1 MNSAASIIA
10 ALAAAIVWYG
20 FRKGRRYLSR
30 WRFQHQH
37 RCQPP
42 PWASSNDPL
51 WGFDSVY
58 RLLWSI
64 KDKRRNNSLKE
75 QLDILGYTFQS
86 RLFGKI
92 EVFSAEPRNLQAI
105 FATDF
110 ESYGVH
116 PLRFFAFQPLIGR
129 GIMTMDGAYW
139 AHSRA
144 LLQPLFLKPQSK
156 DLVAFE
162 THITRLISLIPKDGS
177 TVDLQPL
184 FARLALDTSSEMVF
198 GESFALLSTCPGENA
213 AKFWQDYSYAQR
225 QLGKRLQLPNWN
237 IITYDSQFWKS
248 CSTVRELVRHYLIKP
263 CAGIDQKSGKTVL
276 AHELQNAACNIDDAI
291 EQLLNLFLPAHDAIA
306 VVLTNVFFCLARHPD
321 SWLKLQREIADL
333 GVDDIN
339 FDRLRSLEYLQFV
352 IKETLRLHPTIGS
365 VGRVAL
371 RDTILPI
378 GGGKKGLYPILI
390 KKGTGLR
397 TSFYTLHRRKDI
409 YGENSQEFS
418 PDRWATLRPPRWAY
432 LPFGGGPRTCP
443 GQQLALAQV
452 SYAVV
457 KISQTFR
464 GIENRDPV
472 VEFVERYKITTESQ
486 NGAKVSLIPA

>member
-1 MNSAASIIA
+1 MDLAPSIIA
-10 ALAAAIVWYG
+10 ALAAAIVWYSL
-20 FRKGRRYLSR
+20 RKVRRYLFR
-30 WRFQHQH
+30 LKVQRQH

-42 PWASSNDPL
+42 PWALSNDPL
-51 WGFDSVY
+51 LRLDSVY
-58 RLLWSI
+58 RLFWSF
-64 KDKRRNNSLKE
+64 KDKGRNDSLKE
-75 QLDILGYTFQS
+75 QLEILGYTFQS
-86 RLFGKI
+86 KVFGKL
-92 EVFSAEPRNLQAI
+92 EVFSAEPRNIQAI

-110 ESYGVH
+110 ESYEVH
-116 PLRFFAFQPLIGR
+116 PLRYFAFQPLIGK
-129 GIMTMDGAYW
+129 GIMTMDGAHW

-162 THITRLISLIPKDGS
+162 THMARLINLIPRDGS

-184 FARLALDTSSEMVF
+184 FARLALDTSSEMLF
-198 GESFALLSTCPGENA
+198 GESFALLSACPGENA
-213 AKFWQDYSYAQR
+213 VKFWQDYSYAQS

-237 IITYDSQFWKS
+237 IFTRDSQFWKS
-248 CSTVRELVRHYLIKP
+248 CSTVRELVRHYLNKP
-263 CAGIDQKSGKTVL
+263 CAELDQKSGKVVL
-276 AHELQNAACNIDDAI
+276 ENEVQNAGCSIDEAI

-321 SWLKLQREIADL
+321 SWLKLQREIVDL
-333 GVDDIN
+333 GVDDVN
-339 FDRLRSLEYLQFV
+339 LKRLRSLEYLQFV
-352 IKETLRLHPTIGS
+352 IKETLRLYPTIGS

-371 RDTILPI
+371 RDTILPV
-378 GGGKKGLYPILI
+378 GGGKEGLYPILI
-390 KKGTGLR
+390 EKGTGLR
-397 TSFYTLHRRKDI
+397 TSFYALHRRKDV
-409 YGENSQEFS
+409 YGENPQEFS
-418 PDRWATLRPPRWAY
+418 PDRWATLHPPRWAY

-457 KISQTFR
+457 RILRTFR

-472 VEFVERYKITTESQ
+472 VEFIERYKITTESQ